1 MGLQEPLE
9 CHEPLNQNFTTNVP
23 KSGNKDYVNGVNKP
37 IFLEAPMTWIT
48 SLTRLTRPGRRAG
61 KTWGSRCVP
70 RWFPHP
76 CRHIVDTTAHCGYR
90 GNEGVDVYTAL
101 VSAPLPTHRRYHR
114 SLRLQGQRGSRCV
127 PRWFPHPC
135 RHIVDTTAHCGYR
148 GNEGVDVYRAGFR
161 TPADTSSIPPLTAA
175 TGATRESMCTA
186 LVSAPLPT
194 HRRYHR
200 SLRLQGQRGVHS

>member
-61 KTWGSRCVP
+61 TTWGSRCVHRAGFRTP
-70 RWFPHP
+70 A
-76 CRHIVDTTAHCGYR
+76 DTSSIPPLTAATGATRESMC
-90 GNEGVDVYTAL
+90 TAL
-101 VSAPLPTHRRYHR
+101 VSAPLPTHRRYLR

-127 PRWFPHPC
+127 PRRFPHPC

-175 TGATRESMCTA
+175 TGATWRAQLNTVY
-186 LVSAPLPT
+186 VS
-194 HRRYHR
+194 
-200 SLRLQGQRGVHS
+200 